1 MIFFDSANGNLSILA
16 PLKNERVAWTIS
28 PTMTATRLLSIA
40 LLAKAI
46 IFMEREE
53 SRTPELISGYAMALP
68 LVIGESYNF
77 PSLSLLSKYWQ
88 DPSGKTFERKKVI
101 VLNLG

>member
-1 MIFFDSANGNLSILA
+1 MKENNLTAFFCFYFSANGNLSILA

-28 PTMTATRLLSIA
+28 PSMTATRLLSIA

-46 IFMEREE
+46 IFMAGQE
-53 SRTPELISGYAMALP
+53 SRSSDLISGYAMSLP
-68 LVIGESYNF
+68 LVIGEDYCF

-88 DPSGKTFERKKVI
+88 DPSGKLFI
-101 VLNLG
+101 

>member
-1 MIFFDSANGNLSILA
+1 
-16 PLKNERVAWTIS
+16 
-28 PTMTATRLLSIA
+28 MTATRLLSVA

-46 IFMEREE
+46 IFMERQE

-68 LVIGESYNF
+68 LVIGESYCF

-88 DPSGKTFERKKVI
+88 DPSGKKKKRGGVI
-101 VLNLG
+101 DKTVLE